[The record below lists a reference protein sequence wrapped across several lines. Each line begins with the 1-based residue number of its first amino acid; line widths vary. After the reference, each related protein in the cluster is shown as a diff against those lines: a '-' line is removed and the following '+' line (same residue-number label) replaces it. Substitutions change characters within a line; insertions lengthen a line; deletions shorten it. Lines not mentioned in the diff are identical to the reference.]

1 MIHRFALSCAFL
13 SLGCWVGAERKL
25 GTQDRPHAVQQGSSA
40 APQQAPHPSSAPV
53 TRGPEPSSSAPAPGQ
68 HETQRDGLAAAEAA
82 PNQPGP
88 ARQSTNSTSSSA
100 QPSSSQQP
108 SIAGAQEHPADPPTE
123 GVDPIGLG
131 RPILLFRREVA
142 AEQADSAAGAAGSTD
157 PDESYYEFTPEDY
170 HRVMA
175 GQQAA
180 KARAE
185 SGLRTE
191 KLREQEM
198 QRRAAALGPVPIHVH
213 FQDGLVLQV
222 TI

>member
-1 MIHRFALSCAFL
+1 M
-13 SLGCWVGAERKL
+13 ERKL
-25 GTQDRPHAVQQGSSA
+25 GIQDRPIAVQPARST
-40 APQQAPHPSSAPV
+40 APEEAINASSAPV
-53 TRGPEPSSSAPAPGQ
+53 TVQTEPSSSAPAPEQ
-68 HETQRDGLAAAEAA
+68 LVTQKNSLAAAAA
-82 PNQPGP
+82 ASNQPDP
-88 ARQSTNSTSSSA
+88 SRKSTNGASGSA
-100 QPSSSQQP
+100 QPSSTQQQ
-108 SIAGAQEHPADPPTE
+108 STAGGQDDPADPPTE

-142 AEQADSAAGAAGSTD
+142 AEQADGTDGAAGSTD

-222 TI
+222 TLWKICPSGF

>member
-1 MIHRFALSCAFL
+1 M
-13 SLGCWVGAERKL
+13 
-25 GTQDRPHAVQQGSSA
+25 QQGSSV
-40 APQQAPHPSSAPV
+40 APQEAPNTSSAPV
-53 TRGPEPSSSAPAPGQ
+53 TMQTEPSLSAPASEQPG
-68 HETQRDGLAAAEAA
+68 TQSKSLAAAEAA
-82 PNQPGP
+82 PNQPG
-88 ARQSTNSTSSSA
+88 ASQQSTRGTSSSA
-100 QPSSSQQP
+100 QPSSTQQQ
-108 SIAGAQEHPADPPTE
+108 STAGGQEHPADLPTE

-142 AEQADSAAGAAGSTD
+142 AEQADSTAGAAGSTD
-157 PDESYYEFTPEDY
+157 PDESYFEFTPEDY

-222 TI
+222 TIWTNLLKCCVMSLKILLDLGDHVGLDT

>member
-1 MIHRFALSCAFL
+1 M
-13 SLGCWVGAERKL
+13 
-25 GTQDRPHAVQQGSSA
+25 QQGSSA
-40 APQQAPHPSSAPV
+40 APQEAPKA
-53 TRGPEPSSSAPAPGQ
+53 SSAPATVQTERSSSDHAPEQPG
-68 HETQRDGLAAAEAA
+68 TQKNSLAAAEAA
-82 PNQPGP
+82 PKQPGP
-88 ARQSTNSTSSSA
+88 SQRGTSSSG
-100 QPSSSQQP
+100 QPSSTEQQ
-108 SIAGAQEHPADPPTE
+108 STAGVQEHPADPPTE

-142 AEQADSAAGAAGSTD
+142 AEQSDSMAAAAGSTD
-157 PDESYYEFTPEDY
+157 PDESYFEFTPEDY

-222 TI
+222 AKLNKTAPVRLDNPQAPA